1 MTKPLTLR
9 DLNRCPK
16 CKSAD
21 IIGPIPIPL
30 DPHGLQGY
38 TCQACGHHF
47 MTPILLD
54 DPPKGKWLIDP
65 AKPTE
70 PNEFRPAETLEQNE
84 TEPLNITI
92 ATKGDVVHLDLGR
105 RVAWFALPKAQ
116 ACEFAIAILR
126 HCGVDVNIRYKVEGQ
141 GGG

>member
-9 DLNRCPK
+9 NLKRCPK

-21 IIGPIPIPL
+21 IIQVDG
-30 DPHGLQGY
+30 
-38 TCQACGHHF
+38 
-47 MTPILLD
+47 
-54 DPPKGKWLIDP
+54 IDS
-65 AKPTE
+65 PTE
-70 PNEFRPAETLEQNE
+70 WRCVACDHRFATTEIVYLRDHPEPAEFRPAETLEQNE